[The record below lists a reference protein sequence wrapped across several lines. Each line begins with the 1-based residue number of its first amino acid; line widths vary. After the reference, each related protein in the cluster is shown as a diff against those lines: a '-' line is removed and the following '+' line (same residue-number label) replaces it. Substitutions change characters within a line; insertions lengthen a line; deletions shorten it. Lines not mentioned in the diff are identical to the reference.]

1 MLPPLGQE
9 PSWTDSGSGTPLKQ
23 RCSTLLNSLMSV
35 HCLKW
40 ELGQRANAYC
50 KAKRKV
56 IWLGSYIMELCKVLL
71 NSICYSMPILNWFLL
86 RLAAKMNYVLFL
98 CQEMVFQQQSLCLH
112 KNNFEVVFW
121 VVCLGF
127 CHDSW
132 HSNKVNCFTYLPIE
146 W

>member
-1 MLPPLGQE
+1 
-9 PSWTDSGSGTPLKQ
+9 
-23 RCSTLLNSLMSV
+23 
-35 HCLKW
+35 
-40 ELGQRANAYC
+40 
-50 KAKRKV
+50 
-56 IWLGSYIMELCKVLL
+56 MELCKVLL

-98 CQEMVFQQQSLCLH
+98 CQEVVFQQQSLCLH

-127 CHDSW
+127 LSYDSW

-146 W
+146 